1 MGEATAGRMAGLEE
15 WRNKATEL
23 QLPTCRDR
31 ETSHRET
38 LTRVAPSGD
47 ALVHYA
53 DGLTQD
59 TFKICKEFL
68 RPFKKCLRKLNLPKD
83 FPKEKRLSC
92 TRKNLTILGD
102 HINMF
107 LQHYCKTW
115 ELKHWK
121 KMLWR
126 FVSLFSALDEK
137 QLCRLYRYSKTDQ
150 MAKFLKAYCRL
161 ESPDM
166 VVLPDCGKLMKL
178 RDTWGLQG
186 GAKMQGKLKQVCSLS
201 QDSDLPPGSTSK
213 KRLHK
218 RPSKARR
225 KEGVDI
231 SHPTYMATIS
241 PTSTSNEAAKL
252 SPAAEETPLKTDR

>member
-1 MGEATAGRMAGLEE
+1 MAGVGERE
-15 WRNKATEL
+15 NKAFQATKSRF
-23 QLPTCRDR
+23 PTCQAS
-31 ETSHRET
+31 ETSHGET
-38 LTRVAPSGD
+38 LARVTPSGD
-47 ALVHYA
+47 ALIHYA

-83 FPKEKRLSC
+83 FPKEKRLTC

-137 QLCRLYRYSKTDQ
+137 QLCKLYRYSKTDQ

-161 ESPDM
+161 ESPDL
-166 VVLPDCGKLMKL
+166 VILPSHGNLMKL
-178 RDTWGLQG
+178 RDTWGLCR
-186 GAKMQGKLKQVCSLS
+186 GAKLQEKRRQVCSLS
-201 QDSDLPPGSTSK
+201 PDHNQPAGRMLNKRFCKTS
-213 KRLHK
+213 
-218 RPSKARR
+218 SKTRR
-225 KEGVDI
+225 KEGFTDVGR
-231 SHPTYMATIS
+231 PTC
-241 PTSTSNEAAKL
+241 KL
-252 SPAAEETPLKTDR
+252 SVSSSSEAVNFSSVSKGGLLKSNH

>member
-1 MGEATAGRMAGLEE
+1 MGEATARRMAGLEE
-15 WRNKATEL
+15 WRNKVC
-23 QLPTCRDR
+23 Q
-31 ETSHRET
+31 
-38 LTRVAPSGD
+38 
-47 ALVHYA
+47 
-53 DGLTQD
+53 
-59 TFKICKEFL
+59 CKEFL

-126 FVSLFSALDEK
+126 FVSLFSALNEK

-201 QDSDLPPGSTSK
+201 QDSDLPLGSTS